1 MNIYDIAELA
11 GVSIATV
18 SRVVNDSP
26 MVTEKTKAKVRKV
39 MEENGYTPNVFARG
53 LGLNSMKTIG
63 LICPDVSDAY
73 MAKAVAFLESDLRGY
88 GYDCMLYCSGNAY
101 EDRQIAVN
109 TILQKRIDALVMIG
123 SIYSENVESS
133 ETVDYLRDAA
143 KKVPVFLINGWI
155 DDKNIY
161 CALCNDMEVSYSAVK
176 QFIGS
181 GRKKILYLS
190 DSHSFS
196 ATQKRMGYEKALADA
211 GIVLNPERIIITPN
225 KIIETR
231 DLLLSRT
238 DLDFDAVFATDDGL
252 AIGALKYAKAK
263 KLAVPQELSIIGYN
277 NLEISI
283 SCDPELSTIDSRVER
298 LCRIII
304 DSMMLLLKK
313 EQISH
318 KVYVKGH
325 LIRRL
330 TTDF

>member
-26 MVTEKTKAKVRKV
+26 MVSEKTKAKVRQV
-39 MEENGYTPNVFARG
+39 MQENDYTPNVFARG

-73 MAKAVAFLESDLRGY
+73 MAKAVAFLESDLREY

-109 TILQKRIDALVMIG
+109 TILQKRIDALVLIG
-123 SIYSENVESS
+123 SVYSQTDDNSES
-133 ETVDYLRDAA
+133 VGYLKEAA
-143 KKVPVFLINGWI
+143 RKVPVFLLNGYI
-155 DDKNIY
+155 EDENIY
-161 CALCNDMEVSYSAVK
+161 CALCNDFEASYSAVK
-176 QFIGS
+176 KLIDS
-181 GRKKILYLS
+181 GRRKILYLS
-190 DSHSFS
+190 DSHSYS
-196 ATQKRMGYEKALADA
+196 ANQKRMGYEKALQEAQ
-211 GIVLNPERIIITPN
+211 IELNKELMIFTPN

-231 DLLLSRT
+231 DLLLSRPE
-238 DLDFDAVFATDDGL
+238 LDFDAVFATDDGL
-252 AIGALKYAKAK
+252 AIGALKYAKTK
-263 KLAVPQELSIIGYN
+263 KKRVPEDISIIGYN
-277 NLEISI
+277 NFEISI
-283 SCDPELSTIDSRVER
+283 SCEPELSTVDSRSER
-298 LCRIII
+298 LCKIVI

-313 EQISH
+313 KQISH

-325 LIRRL
+325 LIRRS